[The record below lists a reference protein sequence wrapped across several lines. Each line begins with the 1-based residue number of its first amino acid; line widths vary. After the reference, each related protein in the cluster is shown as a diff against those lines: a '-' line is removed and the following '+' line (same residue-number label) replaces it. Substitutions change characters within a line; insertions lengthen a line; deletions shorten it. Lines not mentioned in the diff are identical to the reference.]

1 MEGLKDSVTFDFV
14 TPLSE
19 KWCTRFDSDVQ
30 LQRSGKSSFVP
41 LVLRARR
48 IEEEIEMWCVT
59 EDRGYWSGD
68 DGTGSIV
75 EAWKLISE

>member
-1 MEGLKDSVTFDFV
+1 MEGLKDSVMFDFV

-19 KWCTRFDSDVQ
+19 KWCTRFDSGVQ

-48 IEEEIEMWCVT
+48 IGGG
-59 EDRGYWSGD
+59 DRD
-68 DGTGSIV
+68 VVCNRGSRIL
-75 EAWKLISE
+75 ERG

>member
-19 KWCTRFDSDVQ
+19 KWCTRFDSGVQ

-48 IEEEIEMWCVT
+48 IEEEIEM
-59 EDRGYWSGD
+59 
-68 DGTGSIV
+68 
-75 EAWKLISE
+75 